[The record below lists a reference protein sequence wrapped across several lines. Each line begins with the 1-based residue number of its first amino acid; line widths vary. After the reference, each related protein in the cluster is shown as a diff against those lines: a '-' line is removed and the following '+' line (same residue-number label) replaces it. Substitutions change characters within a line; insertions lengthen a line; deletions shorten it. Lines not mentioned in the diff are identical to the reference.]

1 MMIHV
6 LDGKTEQIVATLE
19 NKHGYPALFWD
30 DRHIEK
36 EENNYNTYEFTT
48 IDDGNN
54 PAAEYLTV
62 KNKIVI
68 RDLDGYFIPFTI
80 EETEQ
85 DSSGG
90 QRVKRIYAEGEHME
104 LRTAKIIEPIELT
117 SSTLNTALDFVLYN
131 TRWTRG
137 ITEFAGSRTIKIS
150 EHITALAFLNKIA
163 SEFNVQLRF
172 RVEIDGSKIVGRY
185 VDALLI
191 EDVFDGKEI
200 TFGKDVIGIRRIENS
215 GEIYTALYAIG
226 PADENG
232 KYVTIESV
240 NAGLKYVEDREALER
255 WSPDGRHLYGIF
267 QYQPE
272 SDEKVTPELLKQKA
286 QEALKNYINSVV
298 KYEVQAVALERIAGL
313 EHEKIRKGMTVR
325 IKDEK
330 FNPPLYLEARVLET
344 ERSYTAKD
352 SDTFVLGNYREIEV
366 VKDPTIAKIQS
377 KLFRNENA
385 WSSSAR
391 VIRSA
396 TPPEDKH
403 AIWIDIT
410 KNPEVPMTYDFQSGT
425 WKKASPTVAEEI
437 GAETPTG
444 AQQKA
449 EAAKQEAIE
458 HADQAAST
466 AEQNAKQYAEQ
477 YTQQYAE
484 QKAPSATPAA
494 PTNFSATGA
503 FKKVILKWDID
514 TSKTVAYYELYASQT
529 AGFTPSP
536 TNLIYKGKTSGFT
549 HDVDVNQTWYY
560 RLRAVNAY
568 GQAGAF
574 TNEVSASTVKIISD
588 DILFGAVNAQ
598 HIADLVV
605 TASKLAD
612 GAVTN
617 TKITNGA
624 VSSAKLADLA
634 VTAQKLADGS
644 ITTAKIVD
652 GAISTAKIVDDAIT
666 NAKIAAGAVGNAELD
681 RSSTNKIQ
689 IATDDIIDGAVSTLK
704 IASGA
709 VDSTRL
715 ANLAVTAAKIADGT
729 ITGTKIADGAIN
741 NAKLADLSISAQKLQ
756 NGIIDN
762 AKLADLAVTAQK
774 LASGAVDN
782 TKLDRTSPN
791 RIVIDSADI
800 KDAAITSAKVAT
812 AAIGTAAIQN
822 GAITNA
828 KIANAAIGTAAIQDG
843 AITNAKIANLAVG
856 TAQIADGAI
865 TSAKIANAAIGAAA
879 IANAAIGTAHIA
891 DGAIT
896 NAKIAN
902 LDASK
907 ITTGTLDANRIG
919 ASTITA
925 DKLLISD
932 FTNLCENPDFE
943 GDATGSAPKGYT
955 SNSSC
960 RVADISGFTN
970 GNGSN
975 RALEIDAKNGS
986 NNDIYASAII
996 PVRPGQVFFVEAE
1009 GRYLNTAG
1017 TGHLIIGFRRYDDKK
1032 NALSAWHAVV
1042 AWNEETKTTSFTKKS
1057 GTFTVPAGTG
1067 YLRIWISFSNNGETT
1082 NKAYIDNIR
1091 VHRMADGELIV
1102 DGAITASKIA
1112 ANTITAGSAI
1122 IADGAITTAKIAN
1135 AAVNSAKVATAAIGT
1150 AAIADAAITSAKIAN
1165 LAVGTSAI
1173 ADAAITSAKI
1183 ASAAVGNAA
1192 IQNGAIT
1199 NAKIATAAVGTA
1211 QIQDAAITN
1220 AKIADLAVDDAK
1232 IASLHGTKIVAGT
1245 ITSDK
1250 LTANSITSRELAT
1263 GSVTAQ
1269 KITIADFTN
1278 LCQINEISNNYYN
1291 YTVVTI
1297 NNLKYFKIGQS
1308 AYSKIKFAEATSLE
1322 FKVND
1327 EYYFSFYGYKESAIN
1342 TVIAI
1347 IRYYYSDGSWANAGS
1362 ASVPIATTEGKVSV
1376 TVKIT
1381 NSPDPLK
1388 TLNGIE
1394 FFLEKD
1400 NTSTGYYYLRSLE
1413 LRKKY
1418 SGELIVDGSIEAKH
1432 IKANSITADKLNVT
1446 DLSAITANL
1455 GTVTAGQLNSVD
1467 IQTEYNIR
1475 VGNNLYIGEILPPEE
1490 WNTAIQTRRV
1500 IFFDDNSPVGLAS
1513 IEVSSGGTLGNAV
1526 ILGLSQFSELHLP
1539 YGLYIDDSE
1548 TIQTQNRGWIALTL
1562 LNGWTNYGSG
1572 FETAGYY
1579 KDALGFI
1586 HIKGL
1591 IKSGAMGTA
1600 AFVLP
1605 SGYRPSYRKMFP
1617 VLTSGGIGR
1626 VDIDTGGNVLIMN
1639 YGTAANGYVSLDGI
1653 VFNT

>member
-1 MMIHV
+1 MEMMIHV

-19 NKHGYPALFWD
+19 NKNGYQALFWD

-117 SSTLNTALDFVLYN
+117 GATLNTALDFVLYN

-137 ITEFAGSRTIKIS
+137 ITEFAGSRTIKTT
-150 EHITALAFLNKIA
+150 EYTTALAFLNKIA

-172 RVEIDGSKIVGRY
+172 RVEIDGNKIVGRY

-352 SDTFVLGNYREIEV
+352 RDTFVLGNYREIEV

-410 KNPEVPMTYDFQSGT
+410 KNPEVPMTYDFT
-425 WKKASPTVAEEI
+425 TNEWKKASPTVAEEI

-449 EAAKQEAIE
+449 ETAKQEAIE

-484 QKAPSATPAA
+484 QKAPSTTPAA
-494 PTNFSATGA
+494 PANFSATGS
-503 FKKVILKWDID
+503 FKKVILTWDID
-514 TSKTVAYYELYASQT
+514 TSKVVAYYELYASQT
-529 AGFTPSP
+529 AGFTPSS

-598 HIADLVV
+598 HIADLAV

-612 GAVTN
+612 G
-617 TKITNGA
+617 
-624 VSSAKLADLA
+624 
-634 VTAQKLADGS
+634 S
-644 ITTAKIVD
+644 ITTPKITD
-652 GAISTAKIVDDAIT
+652 GAVNTAKIVDDAIT
-666 NAKIAAGAVGNAELD
+666 NAKIATGAVGNAELD
-681 RSSTNKIQ
+681 RSSANKIQ
-689 IATDDIIDGAVSTLK
+689 IATNDIIDGAVSTLK
-704 IASGA
+704 IAASA
-709 VDSTRL
+709 VNSTRL
-715 ANLAVTAAKIADGT
+715 ADLAVTAAKIADGNVT
-729 ITGTKIADGAIN
+729 SGKIA
-741 NAKLADLSISAQKLQ
+741 
-756 NGIIDN
+756 
-762 AKLADLAVTAQK
+762 
-774 LASGAVDN
+774 
-782 TKLDRTSPN
+782 
-791 RIVIDSADI
+791 
-800 KDAAITSAKVAT
+800 DAAITST
-812 AAIGTAAIQN
+812 
-822 GAITNA
+822 
-828 KIANAAIGTAAIQDG
+828 KIANAA
-843 AITNAKIANLAVG
+843 V
-856 TAQIADGAI
+856 
-865 TSAKIANAAIGAAA
+865 GAAA

-891 DGAIT
+891 DAAIT

-902 LDASK
+902 VDASK
-907 ITTGTLDANRIG
+907 ITTGTLDADRIG
-919 ASTITA
+919 ANTITA
-925 DKLLISD
+925 NKLVISD

-943 GDATGSAPKGYT
+943 NDTVGSVPKGFG
-955 SNSSC
+955 SSYA
-960 RVADISGFTN
+960 RVVDISGFTN

-975 RALEIDAKNGS
+975 KALEIDARNGGNS
-986 NNDIYASAII
+986 DVYSSAIF
-996 PVRPGQVFFVEAE
+996 PVRPGQKFFVEAE
-1009 GRYLNTAG
+1009 GCYLNTAG
-1017 TGHLIIGFRRYDDKK
+1017 TGTLRIGFRRYDDKK
-1032 NALSAWHAVV
+1032 TALNYWDVV
-1042 AWNEETKTTSFTKKS
+1042 VQWDGTKTTTFTKKS
-1057 GTFTVPAGTG
+1057 GVYTVPSSAGYLQIWITFT
-1067 YLRIWISFSNNGETT
+1067 NNGETT

-1091 VHRMADGELIV
+1091 VHRMANSELIV
-1102 DGAITASKIA
+1102 DGSVTADKIA
-1112 ANTITAGSAI
+1112 ANAITAGSAI
-1122 IADGAITTAKIAN
+1122 IADGAIT
-1135 AAVNSAKVATAAIGT
+1135 SAK
-1150 AAIADAAITSAKIAN
+1150 
-1165 LAVGTSAI
+1165 I

-1211 QIQDAAITN
+1211 QIQDGAITN
-1220 AKIADLAVDDAK
+1220 AKIANLAVDNAK
-1232 IASLHGTKIVAGT
+1232 IANLHGSKITAGT
-1245 ITSDK
+1245 
-1250 LTANSITSRELAT
+1250 
-1263 GSVTAQ
+1263 V
-1269 KITIADFTN
+1269 
-1278 LCQINEISNNYYN
+1278 
-1291 YTVVTI
+1291 
-1297 NNLKYFKIGQS
+1297 
-1308 AYSKIKFAEATSLE
+1308 
-1322 FKVND
+1322 
-1327 EYYFSFYGYKESAIN
+1327 
-1342 TVIAI
+1342 
-1347 IRYYYSDGSWANAGS
+1347 
-1362 ASVPIATTEGKVSV
+1362 
-1376 TVKIT
+1376 
-1381 NSPDPLK
+1381 
-1388 TLNGIE
+1388 
-1394 FFLEKD
+1394 
-1400 NTSTGYYYLRSLE
+1400 
-1413 LRKKY
+1413 
-1418 SGELIVDGSIEAKH
+1418 
-1432 IKANSITADKLNVT
+1432 TADKLNVT
-1446 DLSAITANL
+1446 SLSAISANL
-1455 GTVTAGQLNSVD
+1455 GTVTAGTISGVTINGSTINSNLDSNNYLTINNSRIKVRGSYYDNVFTMNGYSGLDFSDGKFKVEFGSLNNSFKGVMETD
-1467 IQTEYNIR
+1467 I
-1475 VGNNLYIGEILPPEE
+1475 VGVKIYDPSQPN
-1490 WNTAIQTRRV
+1490 
-1500 IFFDDNSPVGLAS
+1500 VGVFIS
-1513 IEVSSGGTLGNAV
+1513 SSGEAIGFSDYFDGPNAKGAIYTDEDGIV
-1526 ILGLSQFSELHLP
+1526 IEGVEQVR
-1539 YGLYIDDSE
+1539 
-1548 TIQTQNRGWIALTL
+1548 TWRGWIAPTL
-1562 LNGWTNYGSG
+1562 LNGWSNFGSG
-1572 FETAGYY
+1572 YEGAAYY

-1586 HIKGL
+1586 RLKGVIKGGTM
-1591 IKSGAMGTA
+1591 GAA

-1605 SGYRPSYRKMFP
+1605 IGYRPPARKMFA
-1617 VLTSGGIGR
+1617 VATSGGMGR
-1626 VDIDTGGNVLIMN
+1626 VDIDTSGNVIIVVF
-1639 YGTAANGYVSLDGI
+1639 GSASNGYVNLDGI

>member
-19 NKHGYPALFWD
+19 NKNGYQAFFWD

-54 PAAEYLTV
+54 PVAEYLTV

-117 SSTLNTALDFVLYN
+117 GATLNTALDFVLYN

-137 ITEFAGSRTIKIS
+137 ITEFAGSRTIKTT
-150 EHITALAFLNKIA
+150 EYTTALAFLNKIA

-172 RVEIDGSKIVGRY
+172 RVEIDGNKIVGRY

-352 SDTFVLGNYREIEV
+352 RDMFVLGNYREIEV

-484 QKAPSATPAA
+484 QKAPSDIPAVPA
-494 PTNFSATGA
+494 NFSATGS
-503 FKKVILKWDID
+503 FKKVVLTWDID
-514 TSKTVAYYELYASQT
+514 TSKVVAYYELYASQT
-529 AGFTPSP
+529 AGFTPSS

-574 TNEVSASTVKIISD
+574 TDEVSASTVKIISD

-598 HIADLVV
+598 HIADLAV

-612 GAVTN
+612 G
-617 TKITNGA
+617 
-624 VSSAKLADLA
+624 
-634 VTAQKLADGS
+634 S
-644 ITTAKIVD
+644 ITTPKI
-652 GAISTAKIVDDAIT
+652 T
-666 NAKIAAGAVGNAELD
+666 
-681 RSSTNKIQ
+681 
-689 IATDDIIDGAVSTLK
+689 
-704 IASGA
+704 
-709 VDSTRL
+709 
-715 ANLAVTAAKIADGT
+715 
-729 ITGTKIADGAIN
+729 
-741 NAKLADLSISAQKLQ
+741 
-756 NGIIDN
+756 
-762 AKLADLAVTAQK
+762 
-774 LASGAVDN
+774 
-782 TKLDRTSPN
+782 
-791 RIVIDSADI
+791 
-800 KDAAITSAKVAT
+800 
-812 AAIGTAAIQN
+812 
-822 GAITNA
+822 
-828 KIANAAIGTAAIQDG
+828 
-843 AITNAKIANLAVG
+843 
-856 TAQIADGAI
+856 DGAI
-865 TSAKIANAAIGAAA
+865 TSAK
-879 IANAAIGTAHIA
+879 
-891 DGAIT
+891 
-896 NAKIAN
+896 
-902 LDASK
+902 
-907 ITTGTLDANRIG
+907 
-919 ASTITA
+919 
-925 DKLLISD
+925 
-932 FTNLCENPDFE
+932 
-943 GDATGSAPKGYT
+943 
-955 SNSSC
+955 
-960 RVADISGFTN
+960 
-970 GNGSN
+970 
-975 RALEIDAKNGS
+975 
-986 NNDIYASAII
+986 
-996 PVRPGQVFFVEAE
+996 
-1009 GRYLNTAG
+1009 
-1017 TGHLIIGFRRYDDKK
+1017 
-1032 NALSAWHAVV
+1032 
-1042 AWNEETKTTSFTKKS
+1042 
-1057 GTFTVPAGTG
+1057 
-1067 YLRIWISFSNNGETT
+1067 
-1082 NKAYIDNIR
+1082 
-1091 VHRMADGELIV
+1091 
-1102 DGAITASKIA
+1102 
-1112 ANTITAGSAI
+1112 
-1122 IADGAITTAKIAN
+1122 
-1135 AAVNSAKVATAAIGT
+1135 
-1150 AAIADAAITSAKIAN
+1150 
-1165 LAVGTSAI
+1165 I

-1199 NAKIATAAVGTA
+1199 NAKIATAAVDTA
-1211 QIQDAAITN
+1211 QIQDGAITN
-1220 AKIADLAVDDAK
+1220 AKIANLAVDNAK
-1232 IASLHGTKIVAGT
+1232 IANLHGSKITAGT
-1245 ITSDK
+1245 
-1250 LTANSITSRELAT
+1250 
-1263 GSVTAQ
+1263 V
-1269 KITIADFTN
+1269 
-1278 LCQINEISNNYYN
+1278 
-1291 YTVVTI
+1291 
-1297 NNLKYFKIGQS
+1297 
-1308 AYSKIKFAEATSLE
+1308 
-1322 FKVND
+1322 
-1327 EYYFSFYGYKESAIN
+1327 
-1342 TVIAI
+1342 
-1347 IRYYYSDGSWANAGS
+1347 
-1362 ASVPIATTEGKVSV
+1362 
-1376 TVKIT
+1376 
-1381 NSPDPLK
+1381 
-1388 TLNGIE
+1388 
-1394 FFLEKD
+1394 
-1400 NTSTGYYYLRSLE
+1400 
-1413 LRKKY
+1413 
-1418 SGELIVDGSIEAKH
+1418 
-1432 IKANSITADKLNVT
+1432 TADKLNVSS
-1446 DLSAITANL
+1446 LSAISANL
-1455 GTVTAGQLNSVD
+1455 GTVTAGTISGVTINGSTINSNLDSNNYLTINNSRIKVRGSYYDNVFTMNGYSGLDFSDGKFKVEFGSLNNSFKGVMETD
-1467 IQTEYNIR
+1467 I
-1475 VGNNLYIGEILPPEE
+1475 VGVKIYDPSQPN
-1490 WNTAIQTRRV
+1490 
-1500 IFFDDNSPVGLAS
+1500 VGVFIS
-1513 IEVSSGGTLGNAV
+1513 SSGEAIGFSDYFDGPNAKGSIYTDEDGIV
-1526 ILGLSQFSELHLP
+1526 IEGVEQVR
-1539 YGLYIDDSE
+1539 
-1548 TIQTQNRGWIALTL
+1548 TWRGWIAPTL
-1562 LNGWTNYGSG
+1562 LNGWSNFGSG
-1572 FETAGYY
+1572 YERAAYY

-1586 HIKGL
+1586 RLKGVIKGGTM
-1591 IKSGAMGTA
+1591 GAA

-1605 SGYRPSYRKMFP
+1605 IGYRPPARKMFA
-1617 VLTSGGIGR
+1617 VATSGGMGR
-1626 VDIDTGGNVLIMN
+1626 VDIDTSGNVIIVVF
-1639 YGTAANGYVSLDGI
+1639 GSASNGYVNLDGI